1 MLYKNR
7 EYYVIVNCSNCSR
20 YQKTLEDQFRREFVG
35 RSLHDT
41 VYLLLLLRETKL
53 ADKLRT
59 EYRVTDRR

>member
-1 MLYKNR
+1 MCYFKSLFGNY
-7 EYYVIVNCSNCSR
+7 CR
-20 YQKTLEDQFRREFVG
+20 YQKTLEDKFRREFVG

-41 VYLLLLLRETKL
+41 VYLLLILHEIKL